1 MYNEIDY
8 SDRRKGETTM
18 KKTLCVFVSTALLF
32 SMTACSSSNPP
43 ATSSIPN
50 TTSPQTVTPT
60 PAPTQNATLQKS
72 CADIIDYL
80 YANATKTEALDAMKE
95 RAQLTEI
102 TAENCYWFL
111 GKEGISF
118 ESAYASES
126 PISPSNYSLCVV
138 KVKEGDDVDAVKK
151 AINDNLQVNKWVC
164 MGADEKMVESIDN
177 VILVVLSDKDTINS
191 LKDAFFTLK

>member
-1 MYNEIDY
+1 
-8 SDRRKGETTM
+8 M

-32 SMTACSSSNPP
+32 SMTACSSITPP
-43 ATSSIPN
+43 VASSSPN
-50 TTSPQTVTPT
+50 TTSPQPVTPAPTQTAT
-60 PAPTQNATLQKS
+60 PEPTQNATLQKTAS
-72 CADIIDYL
+72 DIIDYL
-80 YANATKTEALDAMKE
+80 YANAKKTEALDIMKGQ
-95 RAQLTEI
+95 AQLTEI

-138 KVKEGDDVDAVKK
+138 KVKEGDDVNAVKN

-191 LKDAFFTLK
+191 LKDAFLTLK